1 MKPLKSLWLVALAA
15 CLLACENQHPTE
27 TERKAPAL
35 PLPFTQY
42 AKMHSGYRDAD
53 GARMEAFLRCWKEQT
68 LQWAQE
74 NGKQDAA
81 AALAGRYQ
89 TQDALD
95 ALPPS
100 AQNFWRAAGKVDWFS
115 VYDLENLGEKNWE
128 RRFWLPS
135 HIKPFK
141 EHEPEWLEILTKE
154 QWNSPDAEYYQYN
167 RTQDLA
173 ERSTDFYDLLVYGDE
188 TNAFVYGEIHNEQ
201 SLDGERQFLIYS
213 AHGFGK
219 RFKSFAHMLAVFYL
233 EEYQRAHGR
242 DASLGHIY
250 YFNGDWN
257 KTCVPL
263 LFDADEIASWQPE
276 KAAMRPVDARGQ
288 K

>member
-1 MKPLKSLWLVALAA
+1 MKKLLAALA
-15 CLLACENQHPTE
+15 LLYCAVAVFLAAREQFAYQDMKK
-27 TERKAPAL
+27 KAAM
-35 PLPFTQY
+35 PLPFTKY
-42 AKMHSGYRDAD
+42 SEMHSGYRDPD

-68 LQWAQE
+68 LQWAQK

-100 AQNFWRAAGKVDWFS
+100 AQNFWRVAGKVDWFS
-115 VYDLENLGEKNWE
+115 MYEVKEEGAV
-128 RRFWLPS
+128 RFWAPS
-135 HIKPFK
+135 HIKPFG
-141 EHEPEWLEILTKE
+141 EHDAKWLEILSE
-154 QWNSPDAEYYQYN
+154 LSNSPDEEYYQYN

-173 ERSTDFYDLLVYGDE
+173 SRQSDFQDLLVYGHE
-188 TNAFVYGEIHNEQ
+188 GKSFVYGEIHNEQ
-201 SLDGERQFLIYS
+201 SLDGERQFLIYGVHS
-213 AHGFGK
+213 FGK

-233 EEYQRAHGR
+233 EEYQYVRRR

-250 YFNGDWN
+250 FFDGDWN

-263 LFDADEIASWQPE
+263 LFDADEIASWR
-276 KAAMRPVDARGQ
+276 A
-288 K
+288 

>member
-1 MKPLKSLWLVALAA
+1 MMKPIQSLWVIAWAA
-15 CLLACENQHPTE
+15 CLLACENQNPME
-27 TERKAPAL
+27 TERKAPAI

-100 AQNFWRAAGKVDWFS
+100 AQNFWRAAGKVDWLPLYELK
-115 VYDLENLGEKNWE
+115 VEGAI
-128 RRFWLPS
+128 RFWPPS
-135 HIKPFK
+135 HIKPFR
-141 EHEPEWLEILTKE
+141 EHDAEWLEILTQSE
-154 QWNSPDAEYYQYN
+154 WNAPDERYYQYN

-173 ERSTDFYDLLVYGDE
+173 ARSTDFYDLLVYGHE
-188 TNAFVYGEIHNEQ
+188 GKSFVYGEIHNEQ
-201 SLDGERQFLIYS
+201 SLDGERQFLTYGVHS
-213 AHGFGK
+213 FGK
-219 RFKSFAHMLAVFYL
+219 WFKSFAHMLAVFYL
-233 EEYQRAHGR
+233 EEYQHAHGR

-257 KTCVPL
+257 QTCVPL
-263 LFDADEIASWQPE
+263 LFDADEIASWQPG
-276 KAAMRPVDARGQ
+276 KAALRPIDARSEQ
-288 K
+288 

>member
-1 MKPLKSLWLVALAA
+1 MKPLQSVWVIALAA
-15 CLLACENQHPTE
+15 CLLACENQHPTA
-27 TERKAPAL
+27 TERKAPA
-35 PLPFTQY
+35 LPFTQY

-276 KAAMRPVDARGQ
+276 KQAAMRPADARSE